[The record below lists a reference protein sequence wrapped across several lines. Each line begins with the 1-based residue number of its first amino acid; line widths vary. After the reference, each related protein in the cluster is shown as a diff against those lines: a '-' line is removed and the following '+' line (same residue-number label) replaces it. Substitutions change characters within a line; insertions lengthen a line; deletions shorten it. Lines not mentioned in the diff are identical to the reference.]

1 MKIKIFFLL
10 LTFINFTFTN
20 LLFAGAPALNKDPI
34 PPAPYSLIKTNHL
47 IIGVEW
53 DKESIKEY
61 LPLEIE
67 DKNIITGGINIFN
80 SKKKQAF
87 SPLSGG
93 YAWMDITKD
102 GKNEKLILFSI
113 YGLNKTINNVMKSVF
128 KLDSEIGSNKVT
140 LINNNATAN
149 TSIRKK
155 NVLSLS
161 AINSN
166 NCTKAEGS
174 DLLIT
179 ELTAE
184 KKIYQ
189 KIDWKTENQCDIEPV
204 KVEFKGQ
211 YKKFVV
217 KKLIWAK
224 TQTNSKLVVQES
236 ITK

>member
-10 LTFINFTFTN
+10 LTFINFFTN

-53 DKESIKEY
+53 DKKSIKEY

-113 YGLNKTINNVMKSVF
+113 YGLNKTINNVMKSVY

-155 NVLSLS
+155 
-161 AINSN
+161 
-166 NCTKAEGS
+166 CT
-174 DLLIT
+174 
-179 ELTAE
+179 
-184 KKIYQ
+184 
-189 KIDWKTENQCDIEPV
+189 
-204 KVEFKGQ
+204 
-211 YKKFVV
+211 
-217 KKLIWAK
+217 
-224 TQTNSKLVVQES
+224 
-236 ITK
+236 